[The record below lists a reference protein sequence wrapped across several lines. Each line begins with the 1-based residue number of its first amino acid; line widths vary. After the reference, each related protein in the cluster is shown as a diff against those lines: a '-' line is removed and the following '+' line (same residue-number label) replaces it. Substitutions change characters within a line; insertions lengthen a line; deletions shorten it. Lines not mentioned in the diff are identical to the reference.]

1 MGGSVT
7 DPPQRQ
13 LGRTQRGER
22 LPFRNRRKGRP
33 QKLSTHCRVSGTM
46 EPLETLESLRDPT
59 RLREALSEL
68 GLDLETIQLVAD
80 LAPSRGITAYATE
93 TSVSVE

>member
-1 MGGSVT
+1 
-7 DPPQRQ
+7 
-13 LGRTQRGER
+13 
-22 LPFRNRRKGRP
+22 
-33 QKLSTHCRVSGTM
+33 M